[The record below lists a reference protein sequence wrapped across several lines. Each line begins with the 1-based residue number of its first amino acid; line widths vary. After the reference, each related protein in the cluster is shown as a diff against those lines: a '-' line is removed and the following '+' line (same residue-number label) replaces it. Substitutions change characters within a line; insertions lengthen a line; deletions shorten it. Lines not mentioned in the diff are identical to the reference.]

1 MAETRAEAAPVQ
13 DIAAIAEGIIKK
25 LKRNHRDEIELTK
38 SHIRKY
44 LAAANALTNKVTVYR
59 AVHPNAEELSE
70 DLAKEVKFLKVKLAY
85 QATRN
90 SAVRDFVEQARL
102 WDCLDKIGRDMKRYN
117 DFARY
122 IEALVAYH
130 KFYGGKEN

>member
-38 SHIRKY
+38 SQIRKF
-44 LAAANALTNKVTVYR
+44 LAAANALTNKVPVYR

-70 DLAKEVKFLKVKLAY
+70 DLAKEVTFLKVKLAY

-90 SAVRDFVEQARL
+90 SAVRDFVDQARL